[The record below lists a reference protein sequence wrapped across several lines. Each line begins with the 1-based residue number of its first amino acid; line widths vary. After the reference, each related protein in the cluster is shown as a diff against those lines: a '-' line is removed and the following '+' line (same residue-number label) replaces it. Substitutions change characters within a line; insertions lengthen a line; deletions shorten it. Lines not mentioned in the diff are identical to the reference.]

1 MYAPFIAAGLAVGML
16 TFSTPL
22 TAAPDGLTMEMQARQ
37 TQRQGGAMTPQRA
50 RRECWQ
56 SLGFGPSTPRTH
68 YPARLQPQVE
78 ACVAQK
84 LRR

>member
-1 MYAPFIAAGLAVGML
+1 MYAELVAAALSIGTLAFGAPPTSSPAGL
-16 TFSTPL
+16 TI
-22 TAAPDGLTMEMQARQ
+22 EMQARQ
-37 TQRQGGAMTPQRA
+37 PQRQGGAMTPQRA

-56 SLGFGPSTPRTH
+56 SFGFGPSTPRTH